1 MKPPALTMNL
11 CNLPP
16 WAIASPHF
24 NRNPQPIEI
33 QGVRRA
39 HRFLFDRLERVT
51 DPGERAAAFH
61 DYMDVAF
68 QLGHWD
74 EERSALGRK
83 SLRNSYRRYLRGW
96 MFDANSIEGAALK
109 GWVESRIGIPP
120 TFHREP
126 IEDIHTDAYARYMA
140 DRTRAM
146 ARTSAIFAQLD
157 VLYEFVQTE
166 LRRTRP
172 GQTSVT
178 LYRGVHDF
186 SEHRILEE
194 TGKDRCLLRLN
205 NLNSFTA
212 NFERAW
218 EFGTRVLEAVVPLPK
233 VFFEAGLLPGLVAQG
248 EEELLVIGG
257 DYEVTIRRG

>member
-1 MKPPALTMNL
+1 MNL

-24 NRNPQPIEI
+24 NRNPQAIEI

-39 HRFLFDRLERVT
+39 HRFLFDRLARLSK
-51 DPGERAAAFH
+51 PGERAAAFH

-68 QLGHWD
+68 QLGHWN
-74 EERSALGRK
+74 EEGSALSRK
-83 SLRNSYRRYLRGW
+83 ALRNSYRRYLRGW

-120 TFHREP
+120 TFHREA
-126 IEDIHTDAYARYMA
+126 IEDIHSEAYARYMA

-146 ARTSAIFAQLD
+146 ARTSAIYAQLD
-157 VLYEFVQTE
+157 VLYEFVQDE
-166 LRRTRP
+166 LRRTSP
-172 GQTSVT
+172 GNTAWT
-178 LYRGVHDF
+178 LFRGVHDF
-186 SEHRILEE
+186 AEHRILEE
-194 TGKDRCLLRLN
+194 TAKNRCLLRLN
-205 NLNSFTA
+205 NLNSFTR

-218 EFGTRVLEAVVPLPK
+218 EFGTRVLEVVVPLSK

-248 EEELLVIGG
+248 EEEVLVIGG
-257 DYEVTIRRG
+257 DYDVAIRRY

>member
-1 MKPPALTMNL
+1 MNL

-39 HRFLFDRLERVT
+39 HRFLFERLGRIPE
-51 DPGERAAAFH
+51 PGERAAAFH

-68 QLGHWD
+68 QLAHWN
-74 EERSALGRK
+74 EEGSALGQK
-83 SLRNSYRRYLRGW
+83 ALRNSYRRYLRGW
-96 MFDANSIEGAALK
+96 MFDANTIEGAALK

-126 IEDIHTDAYARYMA
+126 IEDIHSDAYGRYMA

-157 VLYEFVQTE
+157 VLYEFVQDE
-166 LRRTRP
+166 LRRTHA
-172 GQTSVT
+172 GKTTWT
-178 LYRGVHDF
+178 LFRGVHDF
-186 SEHRILEE
+186 AEHRVLEE
-194 TGKDRCLLRLN
+194 TGKNRCLLRLN
-205 NLNSFTA
+205 NLNSFTR

-218 EFGTRVLEAVVPLPK
+218 EFGTRVLEVVVPLSK
-233 VFFEAGLLPGLVAQG
+233 VFFEAGILPGLVAQG
-248 EEELLVIGG
+248 EEEVLVVGG
-257 DYEVTIRRG
+257 DYDVAVRRS